1 MIFKYGRM
9 ILLIFFAFLNFSSTK
24 AQTINLNLD
33 QCLKTAYE
41 NNKSLLQLEEK
52 INSAKYKID
61 EAKSSFYPQF
71 SVSGSY
77 TRLGK
82 VPEFSTPAMSFGEFQ
97 IPAINIKS
105 GSENNYNLSLSY
117 QQPLF
122 TWGKIRAGYDI
133 SRYNLSLS
141 QEEYR
146 KTKQE
151 IKFNVVNLFYN
162 ILLAKELIKVR
173 EESIARI
180 EDHLKAVQDR
190 YDKGYA
196 SEFDVLRVKV
206 QLANAKPSLTQAKN
220 IQLLTMNNLKNL
232 LGISLGDSVELEGI
246 LSFEPMEAEQSQA
259 EEFAF
264 KNRSELK
271 LVFDQKRMGDQA
283 LAIAKATNKPNLLG
297 SASYKYERPFYSMD
311 EWKTDWNFTFLVSIP
326 IFDGFLT
333 RSKVLQARSDLKQL
347 DLSEKQVQDLIKLE
361 ISQAISDLNL
371 AKENILSQEE
381 NVNQA
386 KESLRIAKVQYQQG
400 LLTNIEEMDTE
411 LALTIAETN
420 YLQALSD
427 YLIAKAKYEKA
438 IGKD

>member
-1 MIFKYGRM
+1 MVLKYGRM
-9 ILLIFFAFLNFSSTK
+9 ILLVLFVLLNFSSNRAETL
-24 AQTINLNLD
+24 NLNLD

-41 NNKSLLQLEEK
+41 NNKSLFQLEEK

-61 EAKSSFYPQF
+61 EAKSGFYPQF
-71 SVSGSY
+71 SFSGSY
-77 TRLGK
+77 TRLGN
-82 VPEFSTPAMSFGEFQ
+82 VPEFSTPAMNFGGFQ
-97 IPAINIKS
+97 IPAISIKS
-105 GSENNYNLSLSY
+105 GSENNYNFSFSY
-117 QQPLF
+117 QQPFF
-122 TWGKIRAGYDI
+122 TWGKIRAGYDM
-133 SRYNLSLS
+133 SRYNLSLN

-146 KTKQE
+146 KAKQE
-151 IKFNVVNLFYN
+151 IKFNVISLFCN
-162 ILLAKELIKVR
+162 ILLAKELINVR

-206 QLANAKPSLTQAKN
+206 QLANAKPPLTQAEN
-220 IQLLTMNNLKNL
+220 LYQLTMNNLKNI
-232 LGISLGDSVELEGI
+232 LGISLEDSVNFEGA
-246 LSFEPMEAEQSQA
+246 LNFESIEVEQSQA
-259 EEFAF
+259 EEFAL

-271 LVFDQKRMGDQA
+271 LISDQKRIGEEA
-283 LAIAKATNKPNLLG
+283 LVIAKATNKPNLLG

-333 RSKVLQARSDLKQL
+333 RSKVQQARSDLRQL
-347 DLSEKQVQDLIKLE
+347 DIAEKQEQDLIKLE

-381 NVNQA
+381 NVKQA

-411 LALTIAETN
+411 LALTIAQTN

>member
-1 MIFKYGRM
+1 MILKYGKM
-9 ILLIFFAFLNFSSTK
+9 ILLILFVCINTPLIK
-24 AQTINLNLD
+24 AGTINLTLEQSLNR
-33 QCLKTAYE
+33 AYE
-41 NNKSLLQLEEK
+41 NNNTLLQLEEK
-52 INSAKYKID
+52 INSAKYQID
-61 EAKSSFYPQF
+61 EAKSGFYPQF
-71 SVSGSY
+71 SLSGSY
-77 TRLGK
+77 TRLGN
-82 VPEFSTPAMSFGEFQ
+82 VPTFETPGMSFGDIQ
-97 IPAINIKS
+97 IPAFSIKS
-105 GSENNYNLSLSY
+105 GTENNYNLSLSY

-133 SRYNLSLS
+133 SQYNLSLS
-141 QEEYR
+141 KEEYR
-146 KTKQE
+146 KNKQE
-151 IKFNVVNLFYN
+151 IKFNVISLFYS

-180 EDHLKAVQDR
+180 EDHLKTVEER

-206 QLANAKPSLTQAKN
+206 QLANAKPPLTQAKN
-220 IQLLTMNNLKNL
+220 LYQLTTDNLKSI
-232 LGISLGDSVELEGI
+232 LGISLTDSVNLEGT
-246 LSFEPMEAEQSQA
+246 LDFEPLEVEKSQA
-259 EEFAF
+259 EEFAL

-271 LVFDQKRMGDQA
+271 SVFHRRSIGQEA
-283 LAIAKATNKPNLLG
+283 LTIAKANNKPSLLG
-297 SASYKYERPFYSMD
+297 SANYEYKRPFYSKD
-311 EWKTDWNFTFLVSIP
+311 EWETDWNLTFLVNIP

-333 RSKVLQARSDLKQL
+333 RSRVQQARSDLKQL
-347 DLSEKQVQDLIKLE
+347 EVAEKQIEDLIKLE

-381 NVNQA
+381 NVKQA

-400 LLTNIEEMDTE
+400 MITNLEEMDTE

-420 YLQALSD
+420 YLQALAD

>member
-1 MIFKYGRM
+1 MAFRCFLK
-9 ILLIFFAFLNFSSTK
+9 ILLVFFLFSNFCG
-24 AQTINLNLD
+24 AQERILNLNLD
-33 QCLKTAYE
+33 QCLRTAYE

-61 EAKSSFYPQF
+61 EAKSGFYPQF
-71 SVSGSY
+71 SFNGSY
-77 TRLGK
+77 TRLGNI
-82 VPEFSTPAMSFGEFQ
+82 PEFSTPAMSFGEVQ
-97 IPAINIKS
+97 IPAFTVKS
-105 GSENNYNLSLSY
+105 GAENNYNFSLSY

-122 TWGKIRAGYDI
+122 TWGKIQAGYDI
-133 SRYNLSLS
+133 SKYNLSLS

-162 ILLAKELIKVR
+162 ILLAKEMIKVR

-180 EDHLKAVQDR
+180 EDHLKAVKDR

-206 QLANAKPSLTQAKN
+206 QLANAKPPLTQAKN
-220 IQLLTMNNLKNL
+220 LHLLTMNNLKNI
-232 LGISLGDSVELEGI
+232 LGISLGDSVGLEGI
-246 LSFEPMEAEQSQA
+246 LGFEPMEVKQSQA

-271 LVFDQKRMGDQA
+271 LIFDQKRMGDQA

-297 SASYKYERPFYSMD
+297 SASYYYKRPFYSQD
-311 EWKTDWNFTFLVSIP
+311 KWATDWNFTFLVSVP

-361 ISQAISDLNL
+361 ISQVISDLNL
-371 AKENILSQEE
+371 AKANILSQEE
-381 NVNQA
+381 NVKQA